1 MIDEI
6 VVWIGS
12 QPSTVVY
19 LVLLVVAYLENVLP
33 PIPGD
38 LLLAFGGF
46 LVAEHV
52 LSATP
57 LVLVSTLGGAVGY
70 MHMYYFGRR
79 WGVKAIDHGWLAWVG
94 TRRISRSLAWIRR
107 FGLGIVYANRFIS
120 GLRSVIAL
128 ASGMSRLAAG
138 KTLFAATVSSL
149 VWTILMVMAGYWLGT
164 NWSLVEVG
172 LQRYGLGLGL
182 LIAIGATSVLLRRI
196 LTKNKAS
203 SGFRGDSNR

>member
-1 MIDEI
+1 MIDQI
-6 VVWIGS
+6 VVWISS
-12 QPSTVVY
+12 QPTLVVY
-19 LVLLVVAYLENVLP
+19 LVLMVVAYLENVFP

-46 LVAEHV
+46 LVAEQV
-52 LSATP
+52 LAAVP
-57 LVLVSTLGGAVGY
+57 LVVVSTIGGAVGY

-79 WGVKAIDHGWLAWVG
+79 WGVKAIDHRWLAWVG

-107 FGLGIVYANRFIS
+107 YGLGMVYANRFIS

-128 ASGMSRLAAG
+128 ASGMSKLPTGKTVLAASI
-138 KTLFAATVSSL
+138 SSV

>member
-1 MIDEI
+1 MIDQI
-6 VVWIGS
+6 VVWISS
-12 QPSTVVY
+12 QPTLVVY
-19 LVLLVVAYLENVLP
+19 LVLMVVAYLENVFP

-46 LVAEHV
+46 LVAEQV
-52 LSATP
+52 LAAVP
-57 LVLVSTLGGAVGY
+57 LVVVSTIGGAVGY

-79 WGVKAIDHGWLAWVG
+79 WGVKAIDHRWLAWVG

-107 FGLGIVYANRFIS
+107 YGLGMVYANRFIS

-128 ASGMSRLAAG
+128 ASGMSKLPIGKTVLAASI
-138 KTLFAATVSSL
+138 SSV

>member
-1 MIDEI
+1 MIDQI
-6 VVWIGS
+6 VVWISS
-12 QPSTVVY
+12 QPTLVVY
-19 LVLLVVAYLENVLP
+19 LVLMVVAYLENVLP

-46 LVAEHV
+46 LVAEQV
-52 LSATP
+52 LAAVP
-57 LVLVSTLGGAVGY
+57 LVVVSTIGGAVGY

-79 WGVKAIDHGWLAWVG
+79 WGVKAIDHRWLAWVG

-107 FGLGIVYANRFIS
+107 YGLGMVYANRFIS

-128 ASGMSRLAAG
+128 ASGMSKLPIGKTVLAASI
-138 KTLFAATVSSL
+138 SSV

>member
-19 LVLLVVAYLENVLP
+19 LVLLVVAYLENVVP

-57 LVLVSTLGGAVGY
+57 LVLISTLGGAIGY
-70 MHMYYFGRR
+70 MHMYYF
-79 WGVKAIDHGWLAWVG
+79 
-94 TRRISRSLAWIRR
+94 
-107 FGLGIVYANRFIS
+107 YAHF
-120 GLRSVIAL
+120 
-128 ASGMSRLAAG
+128 
-138 KTLFAATVSSL
+138 
-149 VWTILMVMAGYWLGT
+149 
-164 NWSLVEVG
+164 
-172 LQRYGLGLGL
+172 
-182 LIAIGATSVLLRRI
+182 
-196 LTKNKAS
+196 TK
-203 SGFRGDSNR
+203 

>member
-1 MIDEI
+1 MIDQI
-6 VVWIGS
+6 VVWISS
-12 QPSTVVY
+12 QPTLVVY
-19 LVLLVVAYLENVLP
+19 LVLMVVAYLENVLP

-46 LVAEHV
+46 LVAEQV
-52 LSATP
+52 LAAVP
-57 LVLVSTLGGAVGY
+57 LVVVSTIGGAVGY

-79 WGVKAIDHGWLAWVG
+79 WGVKAIDHRWLAWVG

-107 FGLGIVYANRFIS
+107 YGLGMVYANRFIS

-128 ASGMSRLAAG
+128 ASGMSKLPTGKTVLAASI
-138 KTLFAATVSSL
+138 SSV

>member
-1 MIDEI
+1 MIDQI
-6 VVWIGS
+6 VVWISS
-12 QPSTVVY
+12 QPTLVVY
-19 LVLLVVAYLENVLP
+19 LVLMVVAYLENVFP

-46 LVAEHV
+46 LVAEQV
-52 LSATP
+52 LAAVP
-57 LVLVSTLGGAVGY
+57 LVVVSTIGGAVGY

-79 WGVKAIDHGWLAWVG
+79 WGVKAIDHRWLAWVG

-107 FGLGIVYANRFIS
+107 YGLGMVYANRFIS

-128 ASGMSRLAAG
+128 ASGMSKLPIGKTVLAASI
-138 KTLFAATVSSL
+138 SSA

-182 LIAIGATSVLLRRI
+182 LIAIGATYVLLRRI